1 MKSRS
6 IRTLAVLASA
16 GLIVGAFAAGPADA
30 AKKKKKK
37 PVPACA
43 EFAPPPVASGGT
55 TGSQAIEAEVAQ
67 LTTAHTEEAPL
78 IIEFEHGPAFWD
90 TATHSP
96 VQEDTKYFGIQLP
109 PGIPQSG
116 LYARIDWATPSPSDI
131 DLYLYDDTGTEV
143 EHSGALNVA
152 PVPNPVLDLSDR
164 GNGGMGYE
172 SISGLPVDQC
182 NGFVVESQA
191 FLTPGEAMTLT
202 LYLGEIAA
210 PAAE

>member
-1 MKSRS
+1 MRSRS

-37 PVPACA
+37 KKPAACA
-43 EFAPPPVASGGT
+43 TFTPPEVASGGT
-55 TGSQAIEAEVAQ
+55 TGADAAAAEVVQ
-67 LTTAHTEEAPL
+67 VTPAHTAEAPL
-78 IIEFEHGPAFWD
+78 VIEFEHGAAFWD

-96 VQEDTKYFGIQLP
+96 VQEDTKYFALQLP
-109 PGIPQSG
+109 PGIPETG
-116 LYARIDWATPSPSDI
+116 LYTRIDWASPSPSDI

-152 PVPNPVLDLSDR
+152 PVPAPGLDLSDR

-172 SISGLPVDQC
+172 SISGFPSPQC
-182 NGFVVESQA
+182 AGYVVESQA
-191 FLTPGEAMTLT
+191 FATPGEAMTLT
-202 LYLGEIAA
+202 VYLGEVA
-210 PAAE
+210 AAE